1 MKVDRDSKS
10 KKIQKYAKFFRKK
23 KKGFL
28 TELKV
33 SKVQIIKYFVLIR
46 NTAYVN
52 YKDFMKYRNINK
64 KIIFLETPSINK

>member
-1 MKVDRDSKS
+1 MQNFSE
-10 KKIQKYAKFFRKK
+10 KK
-23 KKGFL
+23 KVFL

-46 NTAYVN
+46 NTAYIN